1 MITFQWFK
9 NLKKKKNQKKEIG
22 TILFYNKILSPP
34 SNNISPSDTM
44 MFRDSKIENFNNT
57 IYRMVLHILK
67 W

>member
-9 NLKKKKNQKKEIG
+9 NLKKKNQKKEIG

>member
-9 NLKKKKNQKKEIG
+9 NLKKKNQKKEIG
-22 TILFYNKILSPP
+22 IILFYNKILSPP